1 MKIDCSSSH
10 PYRHD
15 TNEPMNSPNVTWK
28 LPQHQVLQSYLSCGA
43 QRELKRS
50 LCQRPQDLVLMK
62 ETPLLVK
69 QILQELQL
77 NEQRMAV
84 VVMVITRR
92 PTD

>member
-1 MKIDCSSSH
+1 
-10 PYRHD
+10 
-15 TNEPMNSPNVTWK
+15 
-28 LPQHQVLQSYLSCGA
+28 
-43 QRELKRS
+43 
-50 LCQRPQDLVLMK
+50 MK